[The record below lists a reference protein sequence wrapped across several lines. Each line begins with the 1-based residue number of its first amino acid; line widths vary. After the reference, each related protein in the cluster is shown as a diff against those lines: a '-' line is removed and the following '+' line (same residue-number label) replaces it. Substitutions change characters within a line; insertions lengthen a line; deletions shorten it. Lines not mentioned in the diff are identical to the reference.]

1 LEDRLDVFDDLDV
14 FGELCDPGVINPA
27 ASPEA
32 CEGIDTLK
40 CYRFSRA
47 AMSDQRS
54 TDSVL
59 VADDE
64 YVVVRAVRESTWSAG
79 SFRGFAEPQ
88 GVTTAVEIVDIC
100 RLAAQVSTSHSVR
113 DPGLTPRTGAR
124 MNCPVYP
131 KRW

>member
-64 YVVVRAVRESTWSAG
+64 YVVVQPYARAPG
-79 SFRGFAEPQ
+79 QQ
-88 GVTTAVEIVDIC
+88 GRSGASPSH
-100 RLAAQVSTSHSVR
+100 RVSRQQSR
-113 DPGLTPRTGAR
+113 
-124 MNCPVYP
+124 
-131 KRW
+131 